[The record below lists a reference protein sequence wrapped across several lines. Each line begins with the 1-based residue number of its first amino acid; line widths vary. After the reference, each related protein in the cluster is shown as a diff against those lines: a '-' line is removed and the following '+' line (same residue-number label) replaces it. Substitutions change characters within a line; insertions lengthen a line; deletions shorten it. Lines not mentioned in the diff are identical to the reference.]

1 MGIIQLGS
9 SSPSFEDPI
18 AMLLACHDKIRR
30 FCTELSLLPEHLSQH
45 GWDDVAVAS
54 AKRICQYFNQ
64 AAPLH
69 HLDEEA
75 DLFPAY
81 LPVASQQDIALI
93 EQLCAHHLDME
104 QTWQRLNTQLS
115 QHITPVSGNDIQL
128 FTNLYQQH
136 MIVEEPL
143 FVRIQAVLQ
152 ADALHALGMNMAQRR
167 K

>member
-9 SSPSFEDPI
+9 NTPSFEDPI
-18 AMLLACHDKIRR
+18 AMLLACHGKIRL
-30 FCTELSLLPEHLSQH
+30 FCAELSLLPEHLALY
-45 GWDDVAVAS
+45 GWDDVAVSS

-81 LPVASQQDIALI
+81 QSLATQQDIALI

-115 QHITPVSGNDIQL
+115 QHITPVSSNDIQL
-128 FTNLYQQH
+128 FTSLYQQH
-136 MIVEEPL
+136 MSVEEPL
-143 FVRIQAVLQ
+143 FSRIQAVLQ
-152 ADALHALGMNMAQRR
+152 ADVLHALGMNMAQRR